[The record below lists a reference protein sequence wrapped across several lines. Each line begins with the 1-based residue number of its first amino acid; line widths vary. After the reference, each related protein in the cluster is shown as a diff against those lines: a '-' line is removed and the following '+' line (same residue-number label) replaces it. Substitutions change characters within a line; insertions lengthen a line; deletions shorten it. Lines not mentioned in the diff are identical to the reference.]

1 MVALHWIGRIL
12 GVLLVGLF
20 LIFMIGQ
27 GFNPLRLNGTEIA
40 LASALFV
47 ALAGM
52 LLIWRQELI
61 GGTMVLAGMLA
72 FYSIN
77 FGASGRLP
85 GGSVFPLCFVPGI
98 VALVCWCKRRAS
110 ESARRGHSNHR

>member
-1 MVALHWIGRIL
+1 MIAVRWIGRIL

-20 LIFMIGQ
+20 LLFMIGQ
-27 GFNPLRLNGTEIA
+27 GFNPLRLNGTEIP
-40 LASALFV
+40 LASALFI

-52 LLIWRQELI
+52 LLVWRQELL

-77 FGASGRLP
+77 FAASGRLP

-98 VALVCWCKRRAS
+98 LALVCWWKGRAS
-110 ESARRGHSNHR
+110 GSASRG